1 MTPELEKRKLR
12 SWIDSFVE
20 YTDGLPTPLLYRR
33 WGAIATLAGL
43 LERRVWVV
51 TAGREAYPNLYTLLV
66 GPPGVGKSEVL
77 REVQRVW
84 KSAGNLPGGRKL
96 HVAPDNMTK
105 AALIKVLSK
114 ASTRM
119 VLSDVDLVEYHSLNV
134 VSSEFSVFFPA
145 YDKEFMSVLTQLYDC
160 LDEYYEERIHSGDTR
175 IANPQLHL
183 IGGTTPGFLSST
195 FPDVAWT
202 MGFSSRLILIYA
214 AEPVKVQLFS
224 NDLGRPKNL
233 WADLEH
239 DAKIIAQLYGQL
251 NWSPAASTL
260 LESWHAGGGQPAPT
274 HPRLT
279 TYNTRRILQVLKLCT
294 IACVSRTSSMIIEQ
308 EDVSTAI
315 AWLLEAE
322 QFMPAIFKDMQ
333 GASSGGSN
341 ILLDLH
347 HWALSLPQPIP
358 EGRIINFVAQ
368 RVQYPNQV
376 LPLLQ
381 IAIKQ
386 GMFEVNTTTN
396 QWTTLGGQ

>member
-1 MTPELEKRKLR
+1 MTQELAKRRLR

-20 YTDGLPTPLLYRR
+20 YTDGLPTPEIYRR
-33 WGAIATLAGL
+33 WGAITALSGL

-51 TAGREAYPNLYTLLV
+51 TAGREAYPNLYVLLV

-84 KSAGNLPGGRKL
+84 KAAVDLPGGRRL

-114 ASTRM
+114 AATRM
-119 VLSDVDLVEYHSLNV
+119 VLSDVELIEYHSLNV

-160 LDEYYEERIHSGDTR
+160 LDEYHEERIHSGETR
-175 IANPQLHL
+175 IPNPQLHL

-195 FPDVAWT
+195 FPDQAWT

-214 AEPVKVQLFS
+214 GEPVRVSLFS
-224 NDLGRPKNL
+224 NGGGRPQGL
-233 WADLEH
+233 WNDLAH
-239 DAKIIAQLYGQL
+239 DAKLIAQLYGRL
-251 NWSPAASTL
+251 IWSPDAAEF
-260 LESWHAGGGQPAPT
+260 LEDWNAKGCQPAPT

-279 TYNTRRILQVLKLCT
+279 TYNTRRILQVLKLT
-294 IACVSRTSSMIIEQ
+294 IIACISRTSKMVILPD
-308 EDVSTAI
+308 DVSTAI
-315 AWLLEAE
+315 SWLVEAE
-322 QFMPAIFKDMQ
+322 QHMPHIFRDMQ

-347 HWALSLPQPIP
+347 HWAMSLPQPIP
-358 EGRIINFVAQ
+358 EGRIINFISQ
-368 RVQYPNQV
+368 RVQFPNQV

-381 IAIKQ
+381 IALKQ
-386 GMFEVNTTTN
+386 GMFEAKDNK
-396 QWTTLGGQ
+396 WTALGGQ